1 VVPDT
6 ILLVT
11 DDRMRSAE
19 VPVLLAGKLACDV
32 VDLDALRSPA
42 ADGHRAILFDINLGH
57 HDSAQKVQAALARAG
72 KDKTPRIFLT
82 EGVSHHARVQA
93 AAFGGAAVVNRPIQ
107 LQKLLVAI
115 FGPPAEPAPV
125 VVSSVVAAASR
136 TAIGTVTTLF
146 DAIRKDAP
154 IDLRMME
161 AEGDIIDDALI
172 RGEITQW
179 IAAVREHHSYTYRHC
194 MLVAGVT
201 AAFTQHLGIGATC
214 RKRLMRAALL
224 HDVGKARIPVAILD
238 KPEMLNDA
246 ELQIMRTHPAL
257 GRDFLRKHHSTE
269 TELIEIVYRHHERL
283 DGSGY
288 PDGLKAADISDAVRV
303 ISICD
308 VYSALIEPRPYKAR
322 STNIE
327 AFAIMESMFGKLDS
341 QLLAAFKPIAYGGV

>member
-1 VVPDT
+1 VGRDT

-11 DDRMRSAE
+11 DDRGRSAE
-19 VPVLLAGKLACDV
+19 VPALLAGKIDCKI
-32 VDLDALRSPA
+32 VDLDALPA
-42 ADGHRAILFDINLGH
+42 PTAHGHRAILFDINLGD
-57 HDSAQKVQAALARAG
+57 HDSAQKLQAALTQAG
-72 KDKTPRIFLT
+72 RDKTPRIFLT
-82 EGVSHHARVQA
+82 EVSHHARVQA

-115 FGPPAEPAPV
+115 FGPPLIVVPAE
-125 VVSSVVAAASR
+125 VAAASR
-136 TAIGTVTTLF
+136 TAMGTVTTLF

-179 IAAVREHHSYTYRHC
+179 IATVREHHSYTYRHC

-201 AAFTQHLGIGATC
+201 AAFTQHLGIGASC
-214 RKRLMRAALL
+214 RRRLMRAALL
-224 HDVGKARIPVAILD
+224 HDIGKARIPVAILD
-238 KPEMLNDA
+238 KPEKLTDA
-246 ELQIMRTHPAL
+246 ELQIMRTHPAH
-257 GRDFLRKHHSTE
+257 GRDFLRKHHGAE

-288 PDGLKAADISDAVRV
+288 PDGLKAAEISDAVRL

-308 VYSALIEPRPYKAR
+308 VYAALIEPRPYKMQ
-322 STNIE
+322 STNVE
-327 AFAIMESMFGKLDS
+327 AFAIMQSMFGKLDS
-341 QLLAAFKPIAYGGV
+341 QLLSAFKPVAFADPLST